1 MAFEYERK
9 EYQDNLENIKRI
21 GTYQDYENAIYEMNV
36 LRNNLQ
42 KELGEMFFI
51 DGIASV
57 IDQVDNLYY
66 GDIAFHTTTLLDKSQ
81 ACLVAGNI
89 CGILSRYGE
98 KCYDYSLYYN
108 QAVQAF
114 MYTKVVIQVD
124 NGPNLYDKK
133 TKRFVVR

>member
-66 GDIAFHTTTLLDKSQ
+66 GDIAFHTNTLLDKSQ

-98 KCYDYSLYYN
+98 KCYDWKGIRLLSN
-108 QAVQAF
+108 CEENPIEWD
-114 MYTKVVIQVD
+114 KVEQFD
-124 NGPNLYDKK
+124 NLYFKHI
-133 TKRFVVR
+133 VRDCIL

>member
-21 GTYQDYENAIYEMNV
+21 GTYQDYENAIYGM
-36 LRNNLQ
+36 NNLKNALG
-42 KELGEMFFI
+42 KELGDMICI
-51 DGIASV
+51 DGVASV

-66 GDIAFHTTTLLDKSQ
+66 GDIAFHTTTLLDESQ
-81 ACLVAGNI
+81 TCLVAGNI
-89 CGILSRYGE
+89 CGILSKHGE

-108 QAVQAF
+108 QAVRAF

-124 NGPNLYDKK
+124 NGPNLYNQN
-133 TKRFVVR
+133 TERFVIR